1 MNKIF
6 ALFDPLFKVL
16 FIRSK
21 ESVFWLTIFPVILF
35 LILTTIF
42 GNIEENVEMKIN
54 IIGYSNTLHKVF
66 EKIKQFKVEF
76 VNIQNET
83 NQLENYVKK
92 LEKGDIDL
100 VIKLPE
106 SFDSR
111 YTSALL
117 LKRTKLLKKI
127 PIEIYYV
134 PQRDSSKLAKNIV
147 KGIFESLDVLESVQ
161 LEEHI
166 LADKKYDYNNFIYPG
181 VIGMAILST
190 FLFGFMNELEYFHRG
205 KLIRRFLVTPVNIV
219 WVYVLSAIVNVIELF
234 IGVFILSIVAYLKG
248 VDVIGYLPSVI
259 FNLFLSSAVMI
270 SFVLALMTFIKKASN
285 LFAFQQVFFQVQMF
299 IGGFYI
305 PLRFTHP
312 IIQNLARLMPI
323 TYTVD
328 SMRSVRMLN
337 SFESGHILIPLIYI
351 LVSCLIIA
359 SRAKKLQKE

>member
-1 MNKIF
+1 
-6 ALFDPLFKVL
+6 
-16 FIRSK
+16 SK
-21 ESVFWLTIFPVILF
+21 
-35 LILTTIF
+35 
-42 GNIEENVEMKIN
+42 
-54 IIGYSNTLHKVF
+54 TLHKVF

-83 NQLENYVKK
+83 NQLENYAKK

-111 YTSALL
+111 YTTALL

-166 LADKKYDYNNFIYPG
+166 LIDNKYDYNNFIYPG

-205 KLIRRFLVTPVNIV
+205 KLIRRFLVTPINIV

-259 FNLFLSSAVMI
+259 FNLFLSSATMI

-285 LFAFQQVFFQVQMF
+285 LFVFQQVFFQVQMF

-323 TYTVD
+323 TYIVD
-328 SMRSVRMLN
+328 GMRSVRALN

-359 SRAKKLQKE
+359 FRGERFQKE